1 MTKKGAQAPFLFG
14 EKNGKIDV
22 YVNVK
27 QNMPRDTPGCDPRVA
42 VAFLFADNS
51 ALPGDA
57 P

>member
-27 QNMPRDTPGCDPRVA
+27 QNMPRDTPGGDLRVA

-51 ALPGDA
+51 VLPGDA

>member
-1 MTKKGAQAPFLFG
+1 MTKKGAQAPFLFE
-14 EKNGKIDV
+14 EKDGKIDV

-51 ALPGDA
+51 VLPGDA

>member
-1 MTKKGAQAPFLFG
+1 MNKKGAQAPFLLK
-14 EKNGKIDV
+14 EKDGKIDV

-27 QNMPRDTPGCDPRVA
+27 QNMPRDTPGGDPRIA

-51 ALPGDA
+51 ALPGDT